1 MKTQL
6 LPMGDRKKN
15 KGGPATSNV
24 GNINITGNETA
35 EFLPRFLLVK
45 RTGEGSPE
53 GFNKIS
59 PFIIS
64 RTLYGLVG
72 EVRSVKKVREG
83 LLVHTVSNAQTKR
96 LLNVNKFS
104 EFDVSITPHS
114 TLNKSKG
121 VIYCK
126 DLLNCSVDEIK
137 DELKSVGVVDVRR
150 LKTRRNGTSTDT
162 PSHVLTFNNP
172 TLPTYV
178 TVAFYKL
185 QIRPYI
191 PPPVRCFR
199 CQQIGHVAE
208 RCEKEQLCVCGRP
221 PHEGSP
227 CEEPKKCVNCEG
239 SHSAIYKG
247 CPVYKEEAVI
257 QKVKVME
264 KVSYAEAK
272 RKVKAQ
278 TPKPNFSYAAATAT
292 STAPSSTV
300 IPTSA
305 FETDVL
311 IPQFLKFIRDYFSK
325 YPPMQNPFKVPDK
338 LPEARR
344 R

>member
-1 MKTQL
+1 MD
-6 LPMGDRKKN
+6 G
-15 KGGPATSNV
+15 
-24 GNINITGNETA
+24 
-35 EFLPRFLLVK
+35 
-45 RTGEGSPE
+45 
-53 GFNKIS
+53 
-59 PFIIS
+59 
-64 RTLYGLVG
+64 
-72 EVRSVKKVREG
+72 
-83 LLVHTVSNAQTKR
+83 
-96 LLNVNKFS
+96 
-104 EFDVSITPHS
+104 
-114 TLNKSKG
+114 
-121 VIYCK
+121 
-126 DLLNCSVDEIK
+126 
-137 DELKSVGVVDVRR
+137 
-150 LKTRRNGTSTDT
+150 
-162 PSHVLTFNNP
+162 
-172 TLPTYV
+172 
-178 TVAFYKL
+178 
-185 QIRPYI
+185 
-191 PPPVRCFR
+191 

-292 STAPSSTV
+292 STATTSTV

-344 R
+344 RSDSTSTNVSTRSEQRKRPRDEVASTSEDEISRNETSRKKGWPKGKPRK